1 MDGYGQVKFLT
12 RADKQARLCG
22 QRTKLPRLGRRLAV
36 AALTLLLSLATAP
49 PSGWAADKPVVR
61 FGVIPRYNPLVMYK
75 RYQPIMDYLS
85 AETPYRFELKI
96 SRDYPEAVRFLQQGV
111 TQVSSLGDVTFAEA
125 NLRYQAIPILKPLN
139 RDGTPFY
146 RSAII
151 VRADSRLQSI
161 GELRGKSI
169 AFGSSHST
177 SGNLIPRYLLW
188 KHGVGLR
195 DLKSFANLQHH
206 DAVAK
211 AILKGQYDAG
221 AVKDVVAEKYRS
233 HGLRILAWS
242 APIPSV
248 PLVVRK
254 DTPPAVVKALTA
266 ALLKL
271 DARNPKHKEIM
282 KNWDDEFC
290 YGFAPASI
298 ADYQGIFRLMRDIPL
313 GCGVGCHR

>member
-1 MDGYGQVKFLT
+1 V
-12 RADKQARLCG
+12 
-22 QRTKLPRLGRRLAV
+22 LP
-36 AALTLLLSLATAP
+36 SF
-49 PSGWAADKPVVR
+49 AADKPIIR

-75 RYQPIMDYLS
+75 RYQPIMDYLT

-125 NLRYQAIPILKPLN
+125 STQYAAIPILKPLN
-139 RDGTPFY
+139 KDGTPFY

-151 VRADSRLQSI
+151 VRADSPLKNVR
-161 GELRGKSI
+161 ELRGKTM
-169 AFGSSHST
+169 AFGSPHST
-177 SGNLIPRYLLW
+177 SSNLIPRYLLW
-188 KHGVGLR
+188 DNGVGLR

-221 AVKDVVAEKYRS
+221 AVKDVVAEKYKSR
-233 HGLRILAWS
+233 GLRILAWS
-242 APIPSV
+242 APIPAV

-254 DTPPAVVKALTA
+254 DTPPDVIKALTT

-271 DARNPKHKEIM
+271 DRTNPAHQKM
-282 KNWDDEFC
+282 MQTWDDEFR
-290 YGFAPASI
+290 YGFAPATKD
-298 ADYQGIFRLMRDIPL
+298 DYKGIFRMIKDIPH
-313 GCGVGCHR
+313 GCGIGCHK